1 MNKILLTSLCLLT
14 ALPLTSVRA
23 NTEEASG
30 GRDPHAH
37 SNGFTLTSGP
47 YSMPAS
53 RQLVLAD
60 EHHFGSVIVDRLEYQ
75 PDNEFSEYELNAW
88 YGTTWNRLLLSSEGE
103 VEDGEFSSET
113 DLLWQHALTAFWDT
127 RLGIRLD
134 QASEGENQQWLA
146 AGISGL
152 APWWIESSAMLYL
165 NDNGQLAFTLSGEH
179 ELLFTQRLLLNSQLE
194 LSGYGK
200 DDQQQAQAAGLAQI
214 RAGIRLRYDLSRH
227 FGPYAGIDWKYS
239 LGENADYLRQ
249 AGEPT
254 DNAEFVVG
262 LHFWF

>member
-1 MNKILLTSLCLLT
+1 MNKLFVGALAL
-14 ALPLTSVRA
+14 LPLTLCADEIPADAR
-23 NTEEASG
+23 N
-30 GRDPHAH
+30 PHEH
-37 SNGFTLTSGP
+37 SNGYTLTSGP
-47 YSMPAS
+47 YSMPAP

-103 VEDGEFSSET
+103 VEDGEFSSES

-134 QASEGENQQWLA
+134 QVSEGENQQWLA

-165 NDNGQLAFTLSGEH
+165 NDDGQLAFTLSGEH
-179 ELLFTQRLLLNSQLE
+179 ELLFTQRLGLNCQLE

-200 DDQQQAQAAGLAQI
+200 NDDQQAQGAGLSEA
-214 RAGIRLRYDLSRH
+214 RAGVRLRYDISRQ
-227 FGPYAGIDWKYS
+227 FGVYAGIDGRRQ
-239 LGENADYLRQ
+239 LGKTADYYRQ
-249 AGEPT
+249 AGSDISQTE
-254 DNAEFVVG
+254 AVIG
-262 LHFWF
+262 IHFWF